1 MAKRIENLKLIEN
14 KRINK
19 DFFIIELSGQG
30 KLPEIKPGQFAQIR
44 VDGSPETFLRRPF
57 SIHDVDWGKNALK
70 LLIQVAGK
78 GTETLSKLNNG
89 DLLNLIYPL
98 GNSFSIPVVNEK
110 VLLVVV
116 PSLAI
121 RMKAIEIARTGN
133 PKSGYPELSDS
144 LYHALA
150 IVNDAIFVTNDFK
163 HVAKVNRLGHVE
175 KLADY
180 QKVFERIA

>member
-1 MAKRIENLKLIEN
+1 MNNIIVPDANVFLEMIYGRQLQATARQLISHAIANEIQLVAPSLLLDEITEVLCGNLDNLQKV
-14 KRINK
+14 
-19 DFFIIELSGQG
+19 Q
-30 KLPEIKPGQFAQIR
+30 Q
-44 VDGSPETFLRRPF
+44 
-57 SIHDVDWGKNALK
+57 H
-70 LLIQVAGK
+70 LLYLEQ
-78 GTETLSKLNNG
+78 L
-89 DLLNLIYPL
+89 
-98 GNSFSIPVVNEK
+98 VNEK
-110 VLLVVV
+110 VLLIVV

-163 HVAKVNRLGHVE
+163 HVAKVNRFGHVE